1 MKRIALAAL
10 GLLLLASPAL
20 GQPETSDI
28 PPPPPRFGGER
39 FTIGGSFGFGFGTV
53 NWVSITPELGY
64 LVTDRLW
71 AGASASL
78 LFSNDTRYDPDFNSF
93 NYGFGLFVRYF
104 VFEGLYATA
113 QGNWSS
119 VAVRTFG
126 GETSRSSQSNL
137 YLGGGYAQQL
147 GGGAAVVVSLLYD
160 VTGNARGLYGQ
171 PLVFQLGVVV
181 GF

>member
-1 MKRIALAAL
+1 MKRLALAAL
-10 GLLLLASPAL
+10 SLLLLASPAL
-20 GQPETSDI
+20 GQQETRDV

-39 FTIGGSFGFGFGTV
+39 FTVGGSFGFGLGTV
-53 NWVSITPELGY
+53 NWVSITPELGT

-71 AGASASL
+71 VGASASL
-78 LFSNDTRYDPDFNSF
+78 QFSNDTSYDPDFNSF

-104 VFEGLYATA
+104 VFEGLYTTA

-126 GETSRSSQSNL
+126 GETSRSNQSNL

-147 GGGAAVVVSLLYD
+147 GGHAALVVALLYD
-160 VTGNARGLYGQ
+160 VTGNAVGLYGQ
-171 PLVFQLGVVV
+171 PLVFQFGVVV